1 MPRKVKGFS
10 RVDSGDAHGW
20 LVRIKRG
27 DVTRSRFISDSTNGG
42 KNKSKSVAQ
51 KVYQD
56 WVAELP
62 EPETAEDKLGK
73 RNNSGVV
80 GVHYSHDVDSRYP
93 GCSYEYYIAS
103 WKTEDGKRRNVR
115 FAISRWGKK
124 GAFELACVAREMR
137 SGDRATVEKE
147 YEKRKKSGKLGV
159 KKAAKKAPAKAA
171 ATKKTTK
178 KAAVKKTAAKKAA
191 TKKKAVTKKKAAKK
205 KKR

>member
-27 DVTRSRFISDSTNGG
+27 DITRSRFISDSTNGG
-42 KNKSKSVAQ
+42 KSKSKAVAQ

-103 WKTEDGKRRNVR
+103 WKTDEGKRRNVR

-124 GAFELACVAREMR
+124 GAFDLACIARELR
-137 SGDRATVEKE
+137 TGDRATVEKE
-147 YEKRKKSGKLGV
+147 YEKRGKKGV
-159 KKAAKKAPAKAA
+159 KAVAKKAAKNAPAKAA
-171 ATKKTTK
+171 TAKKTTKKTVK
-178 KAAVKKTAAKKAA
+178 KAAVKKTA
-191 TKKKAVTKKKAAKK
+191 TKAAKK
-205 KKR
+205 KTARKR